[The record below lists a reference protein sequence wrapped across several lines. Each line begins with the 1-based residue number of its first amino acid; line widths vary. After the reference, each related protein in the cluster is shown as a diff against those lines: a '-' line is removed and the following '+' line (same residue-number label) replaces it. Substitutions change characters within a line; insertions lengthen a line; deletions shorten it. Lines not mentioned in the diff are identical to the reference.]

1 MILKRFLKG
10 DIMKKIVIGV
20 SSSISAYKAC
30 DLVRLFVKDGYN
42 VFVTITENAGKL
54 VSPLT
59 LQALSGNPVYTDET
73 LWEKREMGH
82 IALKDDAAL
91 FLVVPATANILGK
104 FANGIADDIVTTTF
118 IAMKAPVL
126 MAPAMNPNMYS
137 HWAVQENI
145 EKLKNRGVKFV
156 EPDSGVVACGDEGQ
170 GKLADIDR
178 IYRAAIDVIE
188 GK

>member
-1 MILKRFLKG
+1 
-10 DIMKKIVIGV
+10 MKKIVIGV

-30 DLVRLFVKDGYN
+30 DLVRLFVKGGFN
-42 VFVTITENAGKL
+42 VFVTMTENAAKL

-73 LWEKREMGH
+73 LWEKKEMGH
-82 IALKDDAAL
+82 IALKDNADL
-91 FLVVPATANILGK
+91 FLVAPATANILGK

-118 IAMKAPVL
+118 LAMKSPVL

-145 EKLKNRGVKFV
+145 EKLKSRGVLFV
-156 EPDSGVVACGDEGQ
+156 EPESGVVACGDEGQ

-178 IYRAAIDVIE
+178 IYRMSLDVIK
-188 GK
+188 GM